1 MARVHPTRARRH
13 DGRRMPLKKA
23 EVTGW
28 CTCSCDGSCSGDAIQ
43 TLGEPKSGD
52 PRLATLKP
60 YVVPGGPVCRDC
72 VRGRSKLWEALSR
85 RVRMVAPSLCGPT
98 QKGYK
103 DIVNALDGEDAAF
116 LEYLKKGKFPNCER
130 VPKVARSRCN

>member
-1 MARVHPTRARRH
+1 
-13 DGRRMPLKKA
+13 MPLKKA

-72 VRGRSKLWEALSR
+72 VRGRSKSYNTTTFSTYSTYYCLNR
-85 RVRMVAPSLCGPT
+85 NRT
-98 QKGYK
+98 QM
-103 DIVNALDGEDAAF
+103 DEL
-116 LEYLKKGKFPNCER
+116 
-130 VPKVARSRCN
+130 